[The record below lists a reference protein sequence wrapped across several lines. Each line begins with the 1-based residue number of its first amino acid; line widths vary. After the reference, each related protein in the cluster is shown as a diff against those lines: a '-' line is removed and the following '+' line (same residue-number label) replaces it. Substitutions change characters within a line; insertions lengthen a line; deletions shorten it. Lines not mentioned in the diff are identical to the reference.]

1 MTHSTPLVILSQ
13 VEGERECGQEVARSR
28 ERERETWVVKGWVA
42 GMWGAW
48 KGSENR

>member
-1 MTHSTPLVILSQ
+1 MVRRL
-13 VEGERECGQEVARSR
+13 QEA